1 MKNRMTH
8 MLVAVTS
15 LMLLLTSCVER
26 VAKSGEVNYLV
37 GASVLDLEESDA
49 EAWKTIETAYAEAVE
64 AIPEVTRAGNFF
76 LMEGLFSDC
85 DAKVVEAC
93 KAAESRLTDVKLD
106 GYAYFRVRGLYYG
119 GEKYEVRE
127 AEIYG
132 KSFGTKK

>member
-1 MKNRMTH
+1 MNRMTH
-8 MLVAVTS
+8 ILVAVVST
-15 LMLLLTSCVER
+15 MLLLTSCVER
-26 VAKSGEVNYLV
+26 VSKTGEVNYLV
-37 GASVLDLEESDA
+37 GASELNLEESDA
-49 EAWKTIETAYAEAVE
+49 EAWESIETAYVKAIE

-76 LMEGLFSDC
+76 MMEGLFLDC

-93 KAAESRLTDVKLD
+93 KAAESRLPDVKLD

-132 KSFGTKK
+132 KSFGTKR